1 MGENSKRC
9 SRADDCSLPSLRDPD
24 RADVLMDTFLR
35 DPSSLST
42 VKSSESKHFFPVV
55 LAFLCVI
62 CDSFDDEKSFYLISE
77 SLFYFFFF
85 PIIEQDTVRLFFF
98 IESGSY
104 EI

>member
-1 MGENSKRC
+1 
-9 SRADDCSLPSLRDPD
+9 
-24 RADVLMDTFLR
+24 MDTFLR

-62 CDSFDDEKSFYLISE
+62 CDSFDDDEKSFYLISE

-85 PIIEQDTVRLFFF
+85 PIIEQDTVRLFFLLKAVHMKYN
-98 IESGSY
+98 S
-104 EI
+104 